1 MHAENLPALAHGL
14 CMYKLDIYRLIYAE
28 EHIHEHFHLWYIP
41 SLDPSKQILT
51 PFPNDWKFK
60 NITNQKLTTKGPS
73 RRFQPLQTSR

>member
-1 MHAENLPALAHGL
+1 MHAENLPALGHGL
-14 CMYKLDIYRLIYAE
+14 CMYKLDIYRLMLKNIF
-28 EHIHEHFHLWYIP
+28 INIFICGIP
-41 SLDPSKQILT
+41 SLDPSKQTLT